1 MNKIAITLVAL
12 LTLAIAGVGVSFA
25 LQASS
30 YPDVS
35 GSRDLTEYTHEVKT
49 GSFNAIDA
57 SISIDVYYTPG
68 SKTSVKIVTTERL
81 LKYVEAGVSS
91 GTLNLTMSKE
101 YANGNNGLRRKGD
114 KVKVYVTAPQVN
126 SFIASTSA
134 DIKCSSPITGIKKL
148 KVDASTSG
156 EISLSRLQ
164 ATDAV
169 VYASTSGEVDIESL
183 ESNMFK
189 ANASTSGEIDIDN
202 LVADKVS
209 ADASTSGDVKVDCVN
224 TAALNASASTSGE
237 VKMEGKAKEIKVDV
251 ATAGEFNGSKLISQE
266 AEVNASLGGT
276 AYVNA
281 VRCNASN
288 SLGGSVKNYFND

>member
-1 MNKIAITLVAL
+1 MNKIAITLVVL

-30 YPDVS
+30 YPNVS

-49 GSFNAIDA
+49 GSFNSIDA

-156 EISLSRLQ
+156 EISLSRVQ

-209 ADASTSGDVKVDCVN
+209 ADASTSGDVN